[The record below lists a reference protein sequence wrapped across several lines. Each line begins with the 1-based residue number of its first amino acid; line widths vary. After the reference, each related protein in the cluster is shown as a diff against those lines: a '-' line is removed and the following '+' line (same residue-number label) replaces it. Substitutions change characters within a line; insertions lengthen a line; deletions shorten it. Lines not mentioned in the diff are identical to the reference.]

1 MKAPEVIFLTLLTVV
16 LPARAADFKLAFPV
30 DCTLGRDCIIQNY
43 VDLDPGEGWLDY
55 QCGFLTYDG
64 HKGTDIRIR
73 DYQAMAT
80 GVLVRAAAG
89 GRVLGVRNNM
99 ADRRPDQDYQ
109 TYFDKTAGREC
120 GNGVVIA
127 HDGGFQTQYCH
138 LKKGSVAVK
147 KGQTVEEG
155 DVLGA
160 IGMSGK
166 TQFPHLHLSVRQ
178 GEKVI
183 GPFTGS
189 CSDSENNLWKKPIA
203 YTGTHLLKSGFSD
216 KKETL
221 DSIEL
226 GRAPGLATGSAA
238 LLFWANVVGIQAGDL
253 QQITITRP
261 DGATLSENT
270 QTVEKSKVNWLS
282 YIGRKRPE
290 HGWPVGRYT
299 ARYRLT
305 RGDTVIID
313 KNFFVELN

>member
-1 MKAPEVIFLTLLTVV
+1 MRAPGIIILAFLAVATS
-16 LPARAADFKLAFPV
+16 ARAEGFKLAFPV
-30 DCTLGRDCIIQNY
+30 DCILGQDCIIQNY
-43 VDLDPGEGWLDY
+43 VDLDPGEGWRDY

-73 DYQAMAT
+73 DYQAMEK
-80 GVLVRAAAG
+80 GVMVRAAAAG
-89 GRVLGVRNNM
+89 TVLGARNNM
-99 ADRRPDQDYQ
+99 DDRRPDEDYQ
-109 TYFDKTAGREC
+109 TYISTTSGKEC

-127 HDGGFQTQYCH
+127 HGDGFQTQYCH

-147 KGQTVEEG
+147 KGQTVKEG
-155 DVLGA
+155 DLLGK

-189 CSDSENNLWKKPIA
+189 CSDSENDLWNKPIA

-216 KKETL
+216 KEETL

-226 GRAPGLATGSAA
+226 GTAPDLATGSAA

-253 QQITITRP
+253 QQVTITRP
-261 DGATLSENT
+261 DGATLSEHT

-290 HGWPVGRYT
+290 SGWPAGRYT

-305 RGDTVIID
+305 RGDTVTID